1 MPARFDDEYSK
12 AFFSAVVSIEN
23 EDECRAFF
31 EDICTIKELQS
42 MISRLRVAEMLDD
55 GRVYAEIAKETGAS
69 SATISRVNRAL
80 EYGSDGYKKMLEK
93 TRAGK
98 VKNK

>member
-1 MPARFDDEYSK
+1 MSVKFDDEYSK

-31 EDICTIKELQS
+31 EDVCTIKELQS
-42 MISRLRVAEMLDD
+42 MISRLRVAEMLDE
-55 GRVYAEIAKETGAS
+55 GKVYAEIVKATGAS

-80 EYGSDGYKKMLEK
+80 EYGSDGYKRMLEK
-93 TRAGK
+93 AHSRK
-98 VKNK
+98 VKE

>member
-1 MPARFDDEYSK
+1 
-12 AFFSAVVSIEN
+12 
-23 EDECRAFF
+23 
-31 EDICTIKELQS
+31 
-42 MISRLRVAEMLDD
+42 MLDN